1 MPRSPFE
8 DSILVSLRRISRAI
22 DIHSRRLMGMHQLTA
37 PQLVCLLQIGTQ
49 DEITPSELARRVS
62 LSQATITGILDRL
75 AARELIERE
84 RSVKDR
90 RRVMVRLTDAGRRV
104 SEAAPSP
111 LQEQFAQRLAGLS
124 EVEQAG
130 IDAVLRRIVEMMEAN
145 ELDASPM
152 LAPGSELEPG
162 ADR

>member
-1 MPRSPFE
+1 MARSPFE

-22 DIHSRRLMGMHQLTA
+22 DIHSRRLMGAHQLTA
-37 PQLVCLLQIGTQ
+37 PQLVCLLQIGAQ
-49 DEITPSELARRVS
+49 PEITPSELARRVS

-75 AARELIERE
+75 AARALIERE

-90 RRVMVRLTDAGRRV
+90 RRVMVRLTEAGRRV
-104 SEAAPSP
+104 SETAPSP
-111 LQEQFAQRLAGLS
+111 LQEQFAQRLAGLN

-130 IDAVLRRIVEMMEAN
+130 IDAVLRRIVEMMEAD

-152 LAPGSELEPG
+152 LAPGSELEPRSG
-162 ADR
+162 R